1 MKLARR
7 AAMVAA
13 IMLALVGMAWGS
25 GAPESSA
32 ASKAP
37 QELTVGTFDNWYT
50 PASFATNLPIFQE
63 IEKKTGIKIKWDV
76 VPPSQYGTAMQTR
89 MAAGKEGLPDI
100 INIPGDPVRWGQDG
114 IIIALEDLIEKAA
127 PNTKKYFSQNPEV
140 AALNVAPDGHVY
152 KISTVVT
159 GSTYI
164 NPFAWILRMDW
175 LQKLNLKEPDTTDD
189 WYKILKAFKE
199 QDPNGNGKPDE
210 IPMIPQNSW
219 FYLLRWGESW
229 GLKFIYSSGFSVKDG
244 KVSYDY
250 LNPRTKEVLTWLNK
264 LYTEGLIDP
273 EVMSFSSDMHFA
285 KVSRNIVG
293 SALHFISNIAQYE
306 NNLAKAGFTGAKY
319 KGQVP
324 AKGPYGDRLMEGYGP
339 ISGNFGITA
348 NCKNPELAMKWLDYL
363 YMSEEGIR
371 FTMFGIEGKSYT
383 RDASGKVKL
392 TDYVL
397 KNPEGMGTFDALR
410 ALGSW
415 HNLPYIQTEEA
426 YMALFSP
433 FPDLLDTAAKC
444 KPYITLGFPAVMPT
458 AKESEDQSKIMGDL
472 NTYRDEMVSKFII
485 GQVPLSEFDNFV
497 KQLKSLGIDQVV
509 AIRQTQYDRFNA
521 ALKKMK

>member
-1 MKLARR
+1 MRLGKR
-7 AAMVAA
+7 AALVAVIVVA
-13 IMLALVGMAWGS
+13 LAGMAWASAGS
-25 GAPESSA
+25 GESA
-32 ASKAP
+32 AAQVP
-37 QELTVGTFDNWYT
+37 QELTIGTFDNWYT
-50 PASFATNLPIFQE
+50 PASYTANLPIFQE

-76 VPPSQYGTAMQTR
+76 VPPSQYSTAMQTR

-114 IIIALEDLIEKAA
+114 IIIPMEGLIEKAA
-127 PNTKKYFSQNPEV
+127 PNTKKYFAQNPEV

-152 KISTVVT
+152 KISSVVM
-159 GSTYI
+159 GSTFI

-189 WYKILKAFKE
+189 WYKILKAFKT
-199 QDPNGNGKPDE
+199 QDPNGNGKADE
-210 IPMIPQNSW
+210 IPMIPQNTW

-229 GLKFIYSSGFSVKDG
+229 GLKFIYSSGFSVKNG
-244 KVSYDY
+244 KVGYDY
-250 LNPRTKEVLTWLNK
+250 LDPKAKEVFTALNK

-273 EVMSFSSDMHFA
+273 EIMSYSSDMHFA

-319 KGQVP
+319 KGMPP

-339 ISGNFGITA
+339 ISGNFGISA
-348 NCKNPELAMKWLDYL
+348 NCKNPELAMKWLDYV
-363 YMSEEGIR
+363 YASKAGSDYV
-371 FTMFGIEGKSYT
+371 MFGIEGKSYN
-383 RDASGKVKL
+383 RDAAGKVKL

-397 KNPEGMGTFDALR
+397 KNPDGMGTFDALR

-415 HNLPYIQTEEA
+415 PNVPYIQTEEA
-426 YMALFSP
+426 YVALFTP

-444 KPYITLGFPAVMPT
+444 KPYIMTGFPPILPT
-458 AKESEDQSKIMGDL
+458 AKESEDQTAVMGDL

-485 GQVPLSEFDNFV
+485 GQTPLSEFDNFV
-497 KQLKSLGIDQVV
+497 KQLRSLGIDKVL
-509 AIRQTQYDRFNA
+509 AIRQAQYDRFNE